1 LKQSLIEQIADIR
14 SGKTTFHKD
23 VTHPTIFQELL
34 TNPNIPD
41 SEKTD
46 DRLGDEAL
54 VVISAGLSTTA
65 AALTTSTYYLA
76 ERPKVHDRLLQEFKE
91 AGVLRAN
98 GDLNAEKLNRN
109 TLEKLPYLFGV
120 IHEAIRLSGG
130 GVGVRLTRI
139 APDQDL
145 VYKEWVIPRGTA
157 VSMSQLDILLNE
169 DIFEDALE
177 FKPERW
183 FGEPGKE
190 LEKKGWVPFG
200 RGSRMCLG
208 MK

>member
-1 LKQSLIEQIADIR
+1 MIEQIADIR

-23 VTHPTIFQELL
+23 VAHPTIFQELL
-34 TNPNIPD
+34 ENPNIPD

-65 AALTTSTYYLA
+65 AALTTSTFHITNTPAILRKLRA
-76 ERPKVHDRLLQEFKE
+76 ELEE
-91 AGVLRAN
+91 AGVCSAS
-98 GDLNAEKLNRN
+98 GKLNVDKLTRSN
-109 TLEKLPYLFGV
+109 LERLLYLNGIV
-120 IHEAIRLSGG
+120 HEGIRLSGG

-139 APDQDL
+139 APDEDL
-145 VYKEWVIPRGTA
+145 VYKDWVIPRGQA
-157 VSMSQLDILLNE
+157 VSMSQLDILLNP
-169 DIFEDALE
+169 DIFGDDVME

-183 FGEPGKE
+183 FGDAGKE
-190 LEKKGWVPFG
+190 LEKKGWVAFG
-200 RGSRMCLG
+200 RSTRMCLG